1 MNSDGPKDALDLE
14 DLKKKIKEE
23 LKKQLLEEIRSELLM
38 SEELR
43 EEITVRPDDELET
56 EEIST
61 QELVTTEPV
70 RDKETITIS
79 VTTILKIASHS
90 FKYANSRIP
99 KNQWVE
105 VIGLLAGK
113 LDDNGLIV
121 QIEDAY
127 PMGHGSAVSAEIK
140 DYKNY
145 VRAFNDIKKNN
156 LFICGWY
163 HSHPSY
169 GLFMSTDDFD
179 TQIRYQKLWPKS
191 LALVIDPYLIDG
203 KSLGFKIFKADLKLR
218 SWFEVPFDVKGQ
230 LDMRLLPELLEF
242 INPISEGKAL
252 YLEYDE
258 D

>member
-38 SEELR
+38 SEEIR
-43 EEITVRPDDELET
+43 EEITLQPDDELET
-56 EEIST
+56 KDVST
-61 QELVTTEPV
+61 PELVTTEPV

-90 FKYANSRIP
+90 FKYANSKIP

-113 LDDNGLIV
+113 LDDSGLIIH
-121 QIEDAY
+121 IEDAY

-203 KSLGFKIFKADLKLR
+203 KSLGFKIFKADLKSR

-242 INPISEGKAL
+242 INPISEGRAL
-252 YLEYDE
+252 YLEYD
-258 D
+258 DD

>member
-1 MNSDGPKDALDLE
+1 MNSDEPKNALDLE

-43 EEITVRPDDELET
+43 EEITNHSEELREEIT
-56 EEIST
+56 NHSEELREEIST
-61 QELVTTEPV
+61 PEPVTTESV
-70 RDKETITIS
+70 RDKETINIS

-90 FKYANSRIP
+90 FKYANSKIP

-113 LDDNGLIV
+113 LDDSGFIV
-121 QIEDAY
+121 HIEDAY

-145 VRAFNDIKKNN
+145 VRAFNDIKKSN

-191 LALVIDPYLIDG
+191 LALVT
-203 KSLGFKIFKADLKLR
+203 
-218 SWFEVPFDVKGQ
+218 
-230 LDMRLLPELLEF
+230 
-242 INPISEGKAL
+242 
-252 YLEYDE
+252 
-258 D
+258 

>member
-99 KNQWVE
+99 KNQWIE

-203 KSLGFKIFKADLKLR
+203 KSLGFKIFKADLKSR

-252 YLEYDE
+252 YLEYD
-258 D
+258 DD

>member
-23 LKKQLLEEIRSELLM
+23 LKKQLLKEIRSELLM

-43 EEITVRPDDELET
+43 KEITAQPDDELET
-56 EEIST
+56 KVIST
-61 QELVTTEPV
+61 PEIVTTEPV
-70 RDKETITIS
+70 REKETITIS

-90 FKYANSRIP
+90 FKYANAKIP

-113 LDDNGLIV
+113 LDDSGLIV

-169 GLFMSTDDFD
+169 GLFMSSDDFD

-203 KSLGFKIFKADLKLR
+203 KSLGFKIFKADLNSR

-230 LDMRLLPELLEF
+230 FDMRLLPELLEF
-242 INPISEGKAL
+242 ITPISEGRAL